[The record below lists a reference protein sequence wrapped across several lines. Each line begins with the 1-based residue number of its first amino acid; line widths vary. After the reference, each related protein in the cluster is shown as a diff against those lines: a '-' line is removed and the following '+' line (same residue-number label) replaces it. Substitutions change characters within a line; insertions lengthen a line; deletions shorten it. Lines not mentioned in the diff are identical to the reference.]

1 MGPEDAC
8 QMGYA
13 LVLEGD
19 RFFHERDTAQARQS
33 WEEAARL
40 LLPMIDEAAA
50 SLPALCYTSASVSQ
64 WRLAV
69 LADRMGDARAAATLY
84 RKALEIDEQHL
95 PASTNTAYFARSA
108 GRNYLAIGDY
118 ENALG
123 FAQRAVVL
131 RRALEPDAIGVS
143 RDLNDVGRAHLA
155 RGEFDA
161 ALAAFTEALTISSK
175 LEPGGDDEAATLN
188 NLGQTHWK
196 RGDPQKGLD
205 YHLRALRIDEERDPR
220 SPETATDLNNVG
232 LMHKMLN
239 DLPTAMSYYKRAL
252 EIDHGRD
259 PESMATARDLQNI
272 AKLHAAYAEVFAH
285 HGHAAAAEARE
296 AELEFIRQALEI
308 AERRAPGSPDHA
320 TVLRATGDAV
330 AAQGDDAGAAEF
342 YRRADRIAPG
352 AG

>member
-19 RFFHERDTAQARQS
+19 RFFHERDTVRARRS
-33 WEEAARL
+33 WEEAAGL
-40 LLPMIDEAAA
+40 LLPMIDGATTR
-50 SLPALCYTSASVSQ
+50 LPALCFESASVSL
-64 WRLAV
+64 WRLAM
-69 LADRMGDARAAATLY
+69 LAEGFGDARAAATRY

-95 PASTNTAYFARSA
+95 PASINTAYFARST

-118 ENALG
+118 ENALS
-123 FAQRAVVL
+123 FAERAVVL
-131 RRALEPDAIGVS
+131 RRAVEPDAIGVS

-161 ALAAFTEALTISSK
+161 AVAVFTEALTISSK

-188 NLGQTHWK
+188 NLGQAHWK
-196 RGDPQKGLD
+196 RGDPRKGLD

-239 DLPTAMSYYKRAL
+239 DLPTAMSYYRRAL

-285 HGHAAAAEARE
+285 HGHAGAAEARE
-296 AELEFIRQALEI
+296 AELDFIRRALDI

-320 TVLRATGDAV
+320 TVLRAMGDAV
-330 AAQGDDAGAAEF
+330 SAQGDEAAAAE
-342 YRRADRIAPG
+342 YYQQADRITYG